1 MKKRI
6 IAAILA
12 AATLLCL
19 ASCGGE
25 KYPYEFASIVL
36 EPSTTVNTYS
46 HIEVAHIKVGGY
58 ITKTCET
65 PDNIC
70 YAYYYITY
78 AFKDNRFEDEGRLK
92 FTFNG
97 EIGKEIYCYIG
108 TIDFYRIENSSS
120 YYHYYGGDD
129 DNSQILIEKIYI
141 KFTDGTAG
149 NISVTPNQ
157 YFNSLSKYW
166 ELK

>member
-36 EPSTTVNTYS
+36 EPMSTTVDIY
-46 HIEVAHIKVGGY
+46 AHIKVGGY
-58 ITKTCET
+58 ITKTRAT

-70 YAYYYITY
+70 YAHYYITY
-78 AFKDNRFEDEGRLK
+78 AFKDNRITDKGWLK

-97 EIGKEIYCYIG
+97 EIGKEIYCDIG
-108 TIDFYRIENSSS
+108 TIDFNRLEDDWKYVDHCN
-120 YYHYYGGDD
+120 YYGGDD
-129 DNSQILIEKIYI
+129 DNSQILIEKISI

-149 NISVTPNQ
+149 DITVTPNQ
-157 YFNSLSKYW
+157 YYNSLSKYW

>member
-19 ASCGGE
+19 ASCGGG
-25 KYPYEFASIVL
+25 KYPYDFASIVL
-36 EPSTTVNTYS
+36 EPSTGIYPDYPQ
-46 HIEVAHIKVGGY
+46 IEVGGY
-58 ITKTCET
+58 ITKTRET

-70 YAYYYITY
+70 YVHYRITY
-78 AFKDNRFEDEGRLK
+78 AFKDNRIVDTGELK

-97 EIGKEIYCYIG
+97 NIGKEIYCYIG
-108 TIDFYRIENSSS
+108 TIDLDSLDYSQK
-120 YYHYYGGDD
+120 YDYHHGAYDR
-129 DNSQILIEKIYI
+129 SQILIEKIDI
-141 KFTDGTAG
+141 EFTDGTAG
-149 NISVTPNQ
+149 DISVSPNQ